1 MANYPLDV
9 PGFENEPLWFKA
21 PIIGTPRLMQG
32 EERAAKGED
41 ILDRVVI
48 DDAGREVV
56 ATLEKR
62 MGGLDLPLI
71 KIDGER
77 YKPTP
82 TIPGAEFAAGVAPML
97 LALTAGLPGAIMGI
111 AAVMINL
118 PVLRS
123 GRPLWQR
130 MGIILGVLILAV
142 LGTAVLRGIIASGG

>member
-21 PIIGTPRLMQG
+21 PIIGAPRLMQG
-32 EERAAKGED
+32 ESAAAKGED
-41 ILDRVVI
+41 VFHRVVV
-48 DDAGREVV
+48 DDSGREVV

-62 MGGLDLPLI
+62 MGGLDLPVI
-71 KIDGER
+71 KIDGDR

-82 TIPGAEFAAGVAPML
+82 TIPGAEFAAGIAPML
-97 LALTAGLPGAIMGI
+97 LALTAGVPGAVMGI

-118 PVLRS
+118 PILRS

-130 MGIILGVLILAV
+130 MGLILGVLLLAV
-142 LGTAVLRGIIASGG
+142 LGVGVLRTILDSAT